1 MKMLGR
7 DYDWDRFPE
16 VVLVKQTFPVNPE
29 TLTKFYSEG
38 SHTLGAVDEEI
49 FSQKHRYRC
58 RFLAIK
64 DVQGLNV
71 GDMVVMTDVT
81 GQVTN
86 LYYTMEVIAI
96 FSVFLGGVLFFL
108 FRFFLGRV
116 ENQLITAQQKI
127 VDLEKDRT
135 RMESEAKF
143 YSVAQSMN
151 DAVISSDSSGKINFW
166 NPAAVIIF
174 GYQKEKVLG
183 QSLTMIIPERYR
195 EAHLKGMERF
205 QSGGDCRLIGKTTEL
220 FGLKKDGT
228 EFPLELSLAQW
239 TAGKE
244 GFFTG
249 LVRDITE
256 RKRAEEVK
264 KKSFE
269 QLRKALGATVQAIA
283 AVVEMRD
290 PYTAGHQRRVA
301 DLARSIASEMGLSK
315 DQIDGIRTASLIH
328 DIGKIS
334 VPAEILSKP
343 TKLTNLAFDL
353 IKTHAQS
360 GYEILKDIEFPWPI
374 ARIVHEHH
382 ERMNGSGYPNALTGD
397 EIFLESRILAVA
409 DVVEAIASHRPY
421 RPALGIEKALEEI
434 SQNRDILYDPE
445 VVDACLR
452 LFKEK
457 GFKWK

>member
-1 MKMLGR
+1 
-7 DYDWDRFPE
+7 
-16 VVLVKQTFPVNPE
+16 
-29 TLTKFYSEG
+29 
-38 SHTLGAVDEEI
+38 
-49 FSQKHRYRC
+49 
-58 RFLAIK
+58 
-64 DVQGLNV
+64 
-71 GDMVVMTDVT
+71 
-81 GQVTN
+81 
-86 LYYTMEVIAI
+86 
-96 FSVFLGGVLFFL
+96 
-108 FRFFLGRV
+108 
-116 ENQLITAQQKI
+116 
-127 VDLEKDRT
+127 
-135 RMESEAKF
+135 MESEAKF

-151 DAVISSDSSGKINFW
+151 DAMISSDSSGKINFW

-174 GYQKEKVLG
+174 GYQEEEVLG
-183 QSLTMIIPERYR
+183 QSLTMIMPERYR
-195 EAHLKGMERF
+195 EAHLKGMERL
-205 QSGGDCRLIGKTTEL
+205 QSGGESRLIGKTTEL

-239 TAGKE
+239 EAGNE
-244 GFFTG
+244 IFYTG
-249 LVRDITE
+249 LFRDITE
-256 RKRAEEVK
+256 RKQAEEVK

-315 DQIDGIRTASLIH
+315 DQIDGIHIAGLIH

-334 VPAEILSKP
+334 VPAEILSSP

-360 GYEILKDIEFPWPI
+360 GYDILKDIEFPWPI

-382 ERMNGSGYPNALTGD
+382 ERMDGSGYPNALTGD
-397 EIFLESRILAVA
+397 EILLESRILAVA